1 MSQSQ
6 YADIHKAL
14 VNYGENL
21 FNMFPDENY
30 GGHSNEQYP
39 LEQASMYQSF
49 EVRNHNR
56 YIASILEDENYG
68 LAGQSDSSRCD
79 IAMKQVAKDESEHS
93 GNASGSLGS
102 AGSARSAGNAV
113 TAGSALIAGSAKA
126 TPQTAQASS
135 SNSRQA
141 VVDDGESEESK
152 ELSKTVSP
160 ENKGISESR
169 IAQLPTSKYKSG
181 LFSTCKKKEM

>member
-68 LAGQSDSSRCD
+68 LAGQSDSSRRD
-79 IAMKQVAKDESEHS
+79 DAMKQVAKDESEHS

-102 AGSARSAGNAV
+102 AGSARSAG
-113 TAGSALIAGSAKA
+113 TAGNALIAGSAKA
-126 TPQTAQASS
+126 TPPMAQASS

-141 VVDDGESEESK
+141 VVDDVESEESK

-181 LFSTCKKKEM
+181 LFSMCKKKEM